1 MKKYVR
7 DVLDFAQ
14 ANGLNLSAR
23 LETLLVSEIE
33 TVESVD
39 PDVVSKIA
47 RLFTSSV
54 WPSRLPL
61 IVVASNIGEGYA
73 HDGYMLL
80 DGHHR
85 LAAAESAGAVEIPTL
100 VVSLKAYDEIANE
113 YDIPRVDYIQD
124 VLAAVDPL
132 ISENLKK
139 GVGGR
144 PKRRL

>member
-14 ANGLNLSAR
+14 ANGLNLSAK
-23 LETLLVSEIE
+23 LETLPVSVIE

-39 PDVVSKIA
+39 PDVVPKIE

-85 LAAAESAGAVEIPTL
+85 LAAAENIGAVEIPVL
-100 VVSLKAYDEIANE
+100 VVSLKAYDEIAGE
-113 YDIPRVDYIQD
+113 FDIPRVDYIQD

-132 ISENLKK
+132 IAENLKK
-139 GVGGR
+139 GIGGK
-144 PKRRL
+144 PKSRL